1 MTSAAPP
8 GRNSLF
14 DAALQ
19 NYTQNQ
25 AMAQAQTQSQLLAQM
40 QLHGFDQ
47 SLPQGRPGGTTPSA
61 MPIPQRAPQ
70 AFTSTSAMF
79 DATGYSQPGSGSQ
92 AQFDM
97 FGQTS
102 SPSVNFDMGVDAALL
117 NDLFG
122 GSYGNSSNGAGPSR
136 SYGQQQQ
143 YQQYQQPTPLSYSPE
158 MSLNGEM
165 QYRPV
170 ASRSNSFT
178 TATAAPATVNESA
191 GMGGST
197 WGTDETAM
205 LGPRPGAGMGS
216 VGQSRTYSD
225 TRPNETRH
233 GDMAPPP
240 PPIPMPPGPQRPL
253 DANQNRS
260 FFGSF

>member
-1 MTSAAPP
+1 
-8 GRNSLF
+8 
-14 DAALQ
+14 
-19 NYTQNQ
+19 
-25 AMAQAQTQSQLLAQM
+25 MAQAQTQSQLLAQM

-47 SLPQGRPGGTTPSA
+47 SLPQGRPGGSTPSA

-79 DATGYSQPGSGSQ
+79 DGTGYSQPGSGSQ
-92 AQFDM
+92 VQFDM

-117 NDLFG
+117 DDLF
-122 GSYGNSSNGAGPSR
+122 GSYGNASNGAGPSR

-143 YQQYQQPTPLSYSPE
+143 YQQYQKQTPLSYSPE
-158 MSLNGEM
+158 MSLNGDL

-178 TATAAPATVNESA
+178 TATIAPATVNESV

-205 LGPRPGAGMGS
+205 LGPRPGAGMSG
-216 VGQSRTYSD
+216 VGQSRAYSD
-225 TRPNETRH
+225 TRPNGPRQGE
-233 GDMAPPP
+233 MPP
-240 PPIPMPPGPQRPL
+240 PPIPMPTGPQRPL